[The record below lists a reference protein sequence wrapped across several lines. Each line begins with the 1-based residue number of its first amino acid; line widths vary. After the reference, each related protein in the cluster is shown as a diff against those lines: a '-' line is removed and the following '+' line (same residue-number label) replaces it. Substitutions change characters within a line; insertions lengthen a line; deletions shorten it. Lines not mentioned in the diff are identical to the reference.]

1 MLPKTRTGT
10 TGTVSHVKFSLI
22 LATAVTALIVG
33 ACSSSS
39 ASQFENF
46 CELSRQM
53 DAASSGPHGQ
63 DPAAITD
70 PERMKEVWASLT
82 GLARQMKD
90 QSPPEIADDVT
101 TMVDSLIAMDT
112 VFRENNY
119 DLTAMARD
127 EQVRSAVDAISMDEK
142 TQAASVRYN
151 EFMEDN
157 CGVSE

>member
-1 MLPKTRTGT
+1 
-10 TGTVSHVKFSLI
+10 
-22 LATAVTALIVG
+22 
-33 ACSSSS
+33 
-39 ASQFENF
+39 
-46 CELSRQM
+46 
-53 DAASSGPHGQ
+53 
-63 DPAAITD
+63 
-70 PERMKEVWASLT
+70 
-82 GLARQMKD
+82 
-90 QSPPEIADDVT
+90 
-101 TMVDSLIAMDT
+101 MDT